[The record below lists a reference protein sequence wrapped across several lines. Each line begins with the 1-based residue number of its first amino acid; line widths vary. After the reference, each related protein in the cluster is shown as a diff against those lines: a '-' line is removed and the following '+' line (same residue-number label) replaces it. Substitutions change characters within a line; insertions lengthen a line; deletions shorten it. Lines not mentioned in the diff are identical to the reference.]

1 MAASNSQ
8 RLFFCCACFSV
19 VLLNALVKKYQCKNV
34 NASNRLSYNVF
45 VLQKLTSFKQALKT
59 HLLVLN
65 KAAERLS
72 LFFSSTFLPI
82 MIRTIF
88 YVDVCVCVVCVRVC
102 VVCVCVCGLS
112 HWLSDVFD
120 VLLYAP
126 RAVIRLIGRPN

>member
-34 NASNRLSYNVF
+34 NASNGLSYNVF

-82 MIRTIF
+82 MLRTLF
-88 YVDVCVCVVCVRVC
+88 YVD
-102 VVCVCVCGLS
+102 VCVCVCGLS

-120 VLLYAP
+120 VLLS
-126 RAVIRLIGRPN
+126 RAQGCHTLDR